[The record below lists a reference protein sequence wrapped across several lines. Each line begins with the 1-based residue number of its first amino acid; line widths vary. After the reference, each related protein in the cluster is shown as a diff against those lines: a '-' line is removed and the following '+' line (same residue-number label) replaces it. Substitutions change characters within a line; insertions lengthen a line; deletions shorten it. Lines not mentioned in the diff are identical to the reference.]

1 MLHKTLIASLLG
13 LALVGC
19 GQQDPTAKVTGALTD
34 GVLLPAYTSWQE
46 ADRQLAER
54 AAAFCNGSADLPA
67 ARQAFVT
74 AMSAWSALQ
83 PLMIGPMAE
92 GNRAWQVQF
101 WPDKKN
107 LVQRQVEALLKS
119 KPQLTQAELAS
130 ASVVVQGL
138 TASEYVLFDAGIDL
152 TQAEQKSRY
161 CPLLQA
167 IGQHQQTLASDIVSQ
182 WQADKSGMAAQLKS
196 FPNER
201 YADSKEAVAEL
212 LRVQVSGIDGLKKK
226 LGAPLG
232 RQSKGIPQPYQAEAW
247 RSNASLANLGSALA
261 SAELLWHGSNKDG
274 LQALLGS
281 DQADLAKRIDAAYL
295 DTRQRLAALDL
306 PLTELLTSEAGRTQ
320 LSELYDSLNR
330 LHRLQESDLAK
341 ALGVQIGFNAH
352 DGD

>member
-1 MLHKTLIASLLG
+1 MLHKSLIASLLG

-19 GQQDPTAKVTGALTD
+19 GQQDPAAKVTGALAD
-34 GVLLPAYTSWQE
+34 GVLLPAYTSWQQ

-54 AAAFCNGSADLPA
+54 TAAFCAGTADLPA
-67 ARQAFVT
+67 ARQAFLS
-74 AMSAWSALQ
+74 AISAWSALQ
-83 PLMIGPMAE
+83 PLMLGPLAE

-119 KPQLTQAELAS
+119 KPQLTQDELS
-130 ASVVVQGL
+130 NASVVVQGL

-152 TQAEQKSRY
+152 TQAQQKARY

-167 IGQHQQTLASDIVSQ
+167 IGQHQQALASDIVSQ
-182 WQADKSGMAAQLKS
+182 WQADKNGMAAQLKT

-201 YADSKEAVAEL
+201 YADAKEAVAEL

-247 RSNASLANLGSALA
+247 RSNASMANIASTLA

-274 LQALLGS
+274 LQSLLSS

-306 PLTELLTSEAGRTQ
+306 PLTELLASEEGRTR
-320 LSELYDSLNR
+320 LNELYDSLNR
-330 LHRLQESDLAK
+330 LHRLQEGDLAK